1 MCPTST
7 HNVNQPTSTQTNN
20 PTTTTT
26 GPTST
31 TGSQS
36 SAASIAAASPTP
48 TAASIAAASPT
59 PIAAAS
65 PTPTAASI
73 AAASPTPTAASI
85 AAPTPTAA
93 AITIA
98 SPTPTLPTNPPTNT
112 TITADSGSLMLVIV
126 IVFPCVFILL
136 AVVFANIAITAVVL
150 SKRNSKAKKPALE
163 EIELQENY
171 AYTNRMTVL
180 AYNETVLSGRTEALA
195 NPATM
200 PASQSENMYTSLQ
213 YDSVLE
219 NINIDSQYK
228 NVQAT
233 ENIDG
238 QDVAY
243 VNVQKPLDNEN
254 IEESYEDMLELE
266 DNENTD
272 SQLVYDYIID

>member
-1 MCPTST
+1 M
-7 HNVNQPTSTQTNN
+7 
-20 PTTTTT
+20 
-26 GPTST
+26 
-31 TGSQS
+31 
-36 SAASIAAASPTP
+36 
-48 TAASIAAASPT
+48 
-59 PIAAAS
+59 
-65 PTPTAASI
+65 
-73 AAASPTPTAASI
+73 
-85 AAPTPTAA
+85 
-93 AITIA
+93 
-98 SPTPTLPTNPPTNT
+98 
-112 TITADSGSLMLVIV
+112 
-126 IVFPCVFILL
+126 
-136 AVVFANIAITAVVL
+136 FANIAITAVVL

-195 NPATM
+195 SPATM

-213 YDSVLE
+213 YDDD
-219 NINIDSQYK
+219 INIDGQYK